1 MGIHSTPYPYSISQ
15 YQKCVHTFACLTWHT
30 LLTRIKW
37 LTSKHHNNT
46 EHHRCQSADCTSHHT
61 NTFKGMKGYKPCLK
75 CQYSRKS
82 TYILLEGMLYSHQYR
97 WHLGL
102 FQEFHDN
109 INSTKL
115 LRYRQMPTP
124 LITQQYYIGSLMK
137 ALSTAPKILSFTGA
151 SAWYQGVLCIEVL
164 WNGWE
169 VTKFHFKIFFP
180 STMNSLP
187 VD

>member
-1 MGIHSTPYPYSISQ
+1 MLDHRYWLDLFCECERATQVTRHMLPSACRKALGNKPIEAHLRISAKLRSHNCRTKHPTS
-15 YQKCVHTFACLTWHT
+15 YTFFISRHTVRKF
-30 LLTRIKW
+30 
-37 LTSKHHNNT
+37 
-46 EHHRCQSADCTSHHT
+46 
-61 NTFKGMKGYKPCLK
+61 
-75 CQYSRKS
+75 RKS
-82 TYILLEGMLYSHQYR
+82 TYIPLKGILYSHQYR

-109 INSTKL
+109 INSIKL